1 MVLSRRFLRA
11 AALAAIFALGLA
23 GTALAAEK
31 KWTGAT
37 DNKWSVAGNWDNGVP
52 ADGDTAIIEGAV
64 VSVNDATAT
73 AKVVSLG
80 QGATLSIEGI
90 VNTLE
95 QMSFSWMW
103 QAMMA

>member
-1 MVLSRRFLRA
+1 MVLSRRFLCA

-52 ADGDTAIIEGAV
+52 EDGDTTRSEERRVGKECR
-64 VSVNDATAT
+64 SRW
-73 AKVVSLG
+73 SPYH
-80 QGATLSIEGI
+80 
-90 VNTLE
+90 
-95 QMSFSWMW
+95 
-103 QAMMA
+103 